1 MRHGNSQH
9 VGAFVV
15 TASPIFFYITTD
27 DRCTWKYKMCPST
40 FSPCSATWR
49 KVGTWEPSSPATMYI
64 TLLFAEL
71 SATLQ
76 RHRQKLAAA
85 PWTSRR
91 SQPAHQDATDAATL
105 PSSPPLHLPRRRPV
119 PQAGEPPK
127 RQRLRR
133 PSRHRRIPRLR

>member
-27 DRCTWKYKMCPST
+27 YRCTWKYKMCPST

-71 SATLQ
+71 SATLHELFDFATFPVITTWNSLRKLKRSSRSPQ
-76 RHRQKLAAA
+76 PQQKI
-85 PWTSRR
+85 
-91 SQPAHQDATDAATL
+91 
-105 PSSPPLHLPRRRPV
+105 SSKSYSSGTGWSSSSWHPLDVTIRC
-119 PQAGEPPK
+119 
-127 RQRLRR
+127 
-133 PSRHRRIPRLR
+133 